1 MARDGAP
8 HGNEPT
14 GTETRITIQSLLRDW
29 RGPDPLRGKRLPAPL
44 ASAHAEAVGFPG
56 VRLSIEQAED
66 ALKAA
71 ADRLAPVRSLIG
83 MDEFNILALS
93 GGAAGGAYGA
103 GVLTGLS
110 KASRRP
116 HFAIVTGVSTGALIA
131 PLAFLGPDWDD
142 RLTDAYLGGH
152 AAELL
157 SLRRL
162 APALGPSIFKGES
175 LDALVEPFVD
185 ETLIEAVAIE
195 HAKGRRLLIA
205 TTNLDNQRATI
216 WDMGAIAT
224 RGGPEAVKLF
234 REILV
239 ASASVPGLF
248 PPKLFDVECDGE
260 RRQEMHVDGGVAAP
274 LFLMP
279 DALLHWRNLGSRVRR
294 GRVYVI
300 VNTVLDPSVRS
311 TPPGVASIMGRSFET
326 MLRFSYRQALSL
338 AEGFCTRHNLPL
350 SVASI
355 PGDFDGFNMLRFDTV
370 TMRKI
375 YDKAEALAADDKVWT
390 SPALEPTGW
399 RGLFRRPGGRPKPE
413 PGAISLDPGTEA

>member
-1 MARDGAP
+1 MERGGDRG
-8 HGNEPT
+8 GDNK
-14 GTETRITIQSLLRDW
+14 ITIQGFFRDW
-29 RGPDPLRGKRLPAPL
+29 KGPDPLRGKRLPAPP
-44 ASAHAEAVGFPG
+44 ADAHDVEAVDFPG

-83 MDEFNILALS
+83 LDEFNILALS

-103 GVLTGLS
+103 GVLTGLT
-110 KASRRP
+110 KAGRRP
-116 HFAIVTGVSTGALIA
+116 DFAIVTGVSTGALIA
-131 PLAFLGPDWDD
+131 PLAFLGPAWDD
-142 RLTDAYLGGH
+142 RLTEAYLGGH

-185 ETLIEAVAIE
+185 ETMIDAVAAE

-205 TTNLDNQRATI
+205 TTNLDNQRASI
-216 WDMGAIAT
+216 WDMGAIAS
-224 RGGPEAVKLF
+224 RGGPQAVKLF
-234 REILV
+234 REVLV
-239 ASASVPGLF
+239 ASATVPGLF
-248 PPKLFDVECDGE
+248 PPKMIDVVADGE

-279 DALLHWRNLGSRVRR
+279 DALLHWRNLGQRLRR

-300 VNTVLDPSVRS
+300 VNTVLDPSPRS

-355 PGDFDGFNMLRFDTV
+355 PGDFDGINMLRFETP

-375 YDKAEALAADDKVWT
+375 YDAAERLAMEDKIWA

-399 RGLFRRPGGRPKPE
+399 RGLFKRAGGRPKAE
-413 PGAISLDPGTEA
+413 PGASSLDPAADA